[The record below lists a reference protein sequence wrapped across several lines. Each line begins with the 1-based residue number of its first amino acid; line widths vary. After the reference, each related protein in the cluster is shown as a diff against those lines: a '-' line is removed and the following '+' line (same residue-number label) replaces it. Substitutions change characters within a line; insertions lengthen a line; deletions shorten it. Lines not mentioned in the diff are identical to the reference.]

1 MLPILSITGSDGTG
15 ASGIQ
20 ADIRT
25 ITALGG
31 HALTALTSVTVQDSH
46 GIASLCDLD
55 VRLVVGQV
63 SALMADFHPRAVKVG
78 MVRQP
83 ELVRALRDEVV
94 GCRHIVCAPGVLD
107 SHGHRLMSDETI
119 HELVRLLLPE
129 TEMLVVRCS
138 EAEIITGLRI
148 TGEASMIEA
157 ARWLMG
163 HGVRAVLLRGG
174 HCSEGL
180 LTALLLMA
188 DDAEH
193 PRFFTSPNT
202 EGWQLHGV
210 GGTLSSAIATRLAMG
225 DDIAEAVTQAHQY
238 MRSRVVYSAKSASHG
253 IRQVELYNRLMEE
266 VAQWHRQQ
274 HDVAF
279 YAERLHVT
287 PRYLSEITTR
297 VVGRSPKQLIADYL
311 MHEIEQS
318 LLTTSAPIQEVA
330 ETFGFV
336 SQAALAKF
344 FRAQRGCSP
353 KEYRESACQD

>member
-1 MLPILSITGSDGTG
+1 MRQIYSILSITGSDGTG

-25 ITALGG
+25 ISAMGG

-46 GIASLCDLD
+46 GIVSLCDLD
-55 VRLVVGQV
+55 AQLVIGQV
-63 SALMADFHPRAVKVG
+63 AALMADFHPRAVKVG

-83 ELVRALRDEVV
+83 ELVQALRDEVV

-107 SHGHRLMSDETI
+107 SHGHRLMSDEVI
-119 HELVRLLLPE
+119 REFVRVMLPE
-129 TEMLVVRCS
+129 TEMLVMRCN
-138 EAEIITGLRI
+138 EAEIVTGQPI
-148 TGEASMIEA
+148 TGEASMLEA
-157 ARWLMG
+157 ARWLLG
-163 HGVRAVLLRGG
+163 CGVRGVLLRGG

-180 LTALLLMA
+180 LTALLLTA
-188 DDAEH
+188 DDAEQ

-225 DDIAEAVTQAHQY
+225 DTIAEAVTQAHQY
-238 MRSRVVYSAKSASHG
+238 IRSRVVYSARSASHG

-274 HDVAF
+274 HDVTF
-279 YAERLHVT
+279 YAERLHLT
-287 PRYLSEITTR
+287 PRYLTEITTR
-297 VVGRSPKQLIADYL
+297 VAGRSTKQLIADYL
-311 MHEIEQS
+311 MQEIEQA
-318 LLTTSAPIQEVA
+318 LLTTQATMQEVA
-330 ETFGFV
+330 EMFGFT

-344 FRAQRGCSP
+344 FRGQKGCSM
-353 KEYRESACQD
+353 KEFREK